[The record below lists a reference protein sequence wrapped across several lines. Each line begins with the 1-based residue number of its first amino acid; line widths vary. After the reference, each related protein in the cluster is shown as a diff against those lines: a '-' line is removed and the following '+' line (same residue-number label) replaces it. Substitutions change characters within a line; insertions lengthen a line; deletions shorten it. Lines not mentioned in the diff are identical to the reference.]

1 MPVAIVWQ
9 ANAISNYPEMG
20 KVGFMFLA
28 TRRATTLVE
37 LLIVLTI
44 ICLLFIVAFPL
55 YRRVAGQREL
65 SAYTA
70 HVQSILEQGKN
81 MSLASPPES
90 EALSYCFEVVPN
102 EKVLRLVGEKMQ
114 PISPD
119 RCGDGEV
126 VLQEKIKDKFFIGC
140 KSCAVSFKVE
150 NNIYAQ
156 VKEVEPITFVVGRS
170 GVNKKNH
177 IVLDKNGFVYAKI
190 SQ

>member
-1 MPVAIVWQ
+1 
-9 ANAISNYPEMG
+9 MG